1 MSAFFVTCVRSLLR
15 GVGKIV
21 TLILNFEFI
30 NCIFVKILFPM
41 SDKKRTEIAEL
52 GEFGLID
59 TLTRNATT
67 ANKRTIRGVGDDA
80 AVIAAGRDDAMLVS
94 TDTLLE
100 GIDFDLTYF
109 PLKHLGYKAVT
120 VGVSDILAMN
130 ALPEQIMISIGVSA
144 KLPVEALQD
153 LYEGI
158 DFACKELGVDL
169 VGGDT
174 TASMTGLVINIT
186 TIGRAK
192 RKAISYRSGAQFN
205 DLICLT
211 GNLGAAYMG
220 LQLLEREK
228 RVLRDVKNPEPQFG
242 GYEYLLQKY
251 LKPRARKDIVE
262 ALAEEKIVPTSMIDI
277 SDGLASEVLQICK
290 ASKCGAR
297 IYLDRIPIA
306 KQTSALAEEMN
317 ADPVVAAL
325 NGGSD
330 YELLFTVPL
339 AMQEQVM
346 RLGLVDV
353 IGHITREST
362 GAYLVTPDGND
373 IRLRAQGFKE

>member
-1 MSAFFVTCVRSLLR
+1 MSQR
-15 GVGKIV
+15 
-21 TLILNFEFI
+21 
-30 NCIFVKILFPM
+30 
-41 SDKKRTEIAEL
+41 KRTEIAEL

-59 TLTRNATT
+59 HLTRNATT
-67 ANKRTIRGVGDDA
+67 SSKHTLRGVGDDA
-80 AVIAAGRDDAMLVS
+80 AVVAAGRDDATVIS

-109 PLKHLGYKAVT
+109 PLKHLGYKAVV

-130 ALPEQIMISIGVSA
+130 ALPEQVMISIGVSA
-144 KLPVEALQD
+144 KLPVEALED
-153 LYEGI
+153 LYEGV

-186 TIGRAK
+186 AIGRAK
-192 RKAISYRSGAQFN
+192 RKALSYRSGAQFN

-211 GNLGAAYMG
+211 GNLGAAYLG

-228 RVLRDVKNPEPQFG
+228 RVLKDVANPEPQFA
-242 GYEYLLQKY
+242 GYEYLLQRY
-251 LKPRARKDIVE
+251 LKPRARKDIVDI
-262 ALAEEKIVPTSMIDI
+262 LVEEKIVPTSMIDI

-306 KQTSALAEEMN
+306 KQTTALAEEMHI
-317 ADPVVAAL
+317 DPVVAAL
-325 NGGSD
+325 NGGGD

-346 RLGLVDV
+346 RLGVVDV
-353 IGHITREST
+353 VGHITRETT
-362 GAYLVTPDGND
+362 GAYLVTPDGSD
-373 IRLRAQGFKE
+373 IKLRAQGFKEE

>member
-1 MSAFFVTCVRSLLR
+1 MSQR
-15 GVGKIV
+15 
-21 TLILNFEFI
+21 
-30 NCIFVKILFPM
+30 
-41 SDKKRTEIAEL
+41 KRTEIAEL

-59 TLTRNATT
+59 HLTKDFSP
-67 ANKRTIRGVGDDA
+67 ANKTTLRGVGDDA
-80 AVIAAGRDDAMLVS
+80 AVVAAGRDDGIVIS
-94 TDTLLE
+94 TDSLLE

-130 ALPEQIMISIGVSA
+130 ARPEQLIISLGVSS
-144 KLPVEALQD
+144 KIPVEALED
-153 LYEGI
+153 LYEGMA
-158 DFACKELGVDL
+158 FACKELGVDL

-174 TASMTGLVINIT
+174 SASMTGLVINIT
-186 TIGRAK
+186 AIGRAK
-192 RKAISYRSGAQFN
+192 RKQISYRSGAQFN
-205 DLICLT
+205 DLICIT

-228 RVLRDVKNPEPQFG
+228 RVLSNVENPEPQFK
-242 GYEYLLQKY
+242 GYEYLLQSY
-251 LKPRARKDIVE
+251 LKPRARKDIIDL
-262 ALAEEKIVPTSMIDI
+262 LAEEKIVPTSMIDL

-306 KQTSALAEEMN
+306 KQTTQLAEEMH

-325 NGGSD
+325 NGGED
-330 YELLFTVPL
+330 YELMFTVPL

-346 RLGLVDV
+346 RLGVVDV
-353 IGHITREST
+353 VGHITREST
-362 GAYLVTPDGND
+362 GAYLVTPDGSD
-373 IRLRAQGFKE
+373 IKLRAQGFKE